1 MNKALANRIRI
12 ARARRLAP
20 DQPVKFRNGSGKVLV
35 GQVARLRGHRVQI
48 KVHSP
53 ARYAGQWVVLRTEVV

>member
-1 MNKALANRIRI
+1 MNKALTNRT

-20 DQPVKFRNGSGKVLV
+20 GQPVKFRNGSGKVLA

-48 KVHSP
+48 KVHGP
-53 ARYAGQWVVLRTEVV
+53 VRYAGQWLVLRTEVA